1 MRPNVL
7 LLILDAARRDAF
19 EPYGASPGSTP
30 AVAQLSSRGAA
41 LPNVYATAPW
51 TVPSHAS
58 FFTGLMPRAAG
69 LLQVPSPAAAKQI
82 LAAQQSR
89 FLPEVLRRAGYATV
103 GISTNPWV
111 SELSGFD
118 TGFDDFTL
126 FRTERNGGMSAD
138 DLRGRWRWLKEGAL
152 GRPDDGARKAEAEFG
167 RWLAERDTAKPF
179 FGFFNLTECHFPY
192 LPPRPYGDLSPLD
205 RMRAADDMRRYY
217 RLGSL
222 YRVNGRALEVPEP
235 TLERA
240 RRLYR
245 GAIRYLD
252 DWIARLLERLAEAG
266 VLDDTLVIV
275 SADHGENF
283 GEDGMI
289 GHMLSLDNRL
299 IHVPLVAAGP
309 GADAF
314 EMSSLAS
321 LPQRVAEAVGLDEHP
336 WHDGPP
342 EGIGVAQSEPLG
354 DGSDPEVQA
363 KLEEHGVLDE
373 IGRERLTAK
382 LTCAVRDGLKLLRRG
397 EREELFDLAADA
409 LELAPRSPGGV
420 DPSRQGTVAA
430 PRAALDHP
438 AMATADPGVDAGAAA
453 DEQSEAEKRDL
464 EERMKLLGY
473 M

>member
-1 MRPNVL
+1 MRQNVL

-19 EPYGASPGSTP
+19 EPYGAGPGSSP
-30 AVAQLSSRGAA
+30 AVAQLAARGVA
-41 LPNVYATAPW
+41 LEHVYSTAPW

-58 FFTGLMPRAAG
+58 FLTGLMPRAAG

-126 FRTERNGGMSAD
+126 FRTERNGGMSSD
-138 DLRGRWRWLKEGAL
+138 DLRGRWRWLREGAF
-152 GRPDDGARKAEAEFG
+152 GRPDDGSRKAEGEFG
-167 RWLAERDTAKPF
+167 RWLAGRERAKPF

-192 LPPRPYGDLSPLD
+192 LPPRPYGALSMLG
-205 RMRAADDMRRYY
+205 RARAAADMRRYY

-222 YRVNGRALEVPEP
+222 YRVNGRALEVPEDA
-235 TLERA
+235 LERA
-240 RRLYR
+240 RRLYA
-245 GAIRYLD
+245 GAVRYLD
-252 DWIARLLERLAEAG
+252 DWIARVLERLADSG

-275 SADHGENF
+275 TADHGENF

-289 GHMLSLDNRL
+289 GHMLSLDERL

-309 GADAF
+309 GADAL
-314 EMSSLAS
+314 EASSLAA
-321 LPQRVAEAVGLDEHP
+321 LPQRIAEAVGLDEHP

-354 DGSDPEVQA
+354 DASDPEVQA
-363 KLEEHGVLDE
+363 KLEEHGVVDE
-373 IGRERLTAK
+373 IGRARLTSQ
-382 LTCAVRDGLKLLRRG
+382 LTCAVREGLKLLRRD
-397 EREELFDLAADA
+397 EREELFDLAADPLERAPLPPGA
-409 LELAPRSPGGV
+409 LDPPRQ
-420 DPSRQGTVAA
+420 RIVADL
-430 PRAALDHP
+430 RAALEHP
-438 AMATADPGVDAGAAA
+438 SMATVEPGVDAAVTV
-453 DEQSEAEKRDL
+453 DEQSDAEKRDL